1 MRTNFKDI
9 KELTEVLSPYISATA
24 LARICDINEGQM
36 RQYVAGVRNPSKQT
50 IEKINKKIH
59 VFAEKL
65 REFNV
70 IVV

>member
-36 RQYVAGVRNPSKQT
+36 RQYVVGVRNPSKQT